1 MLIFLRSEKITIKIH
16 TCPQEQDKDL
26 LVHEM
31 EYNHRGK
38 KLKPWA
44 CSEPGSRHR
53 ISKVELVQDTSS
65 LEILQVWK
73 GPNPLHFIE
82 TGFVIALFSCK
93 KSDVSDHCPI
103 ERQKMSWWGHFDHA
117 SIHRFCMHLFFVAWY
132 IFNFMTFYHMYIFYN
147 HCHIQDTEL
156 FIQHNRSSSCYDVL
170 ARAAY
175 YSLNF
180 FTTDLF
186 SISITLSFWESW
198 EYKRDDIIC
207 NYLIVYFVFQYNALE
222 L

>member
-53 ISKVELVQDTSS
+53 ISKVGLVQDTSS

-117 SIHRFCMHLFFVAWY
+117 AIHRFCMHLFFMSRGISLILWLFITCIYFIITA
-132 IFNFMTFYHMYIFYN
+132 IFKTQNCSFST
-147 HCHIQDTEL
+147 TEL
-156 FIQHNRSSSCYDVL
+156 LHAMMF
-170 ARAAY
+170 
-175 YSLNF
+175 
-180 FTTDLF
+180 
-186 SISITLSFWESW
+186 
-198 EYKRDDIIC
+198 
-207 NYLIVYFVFQYNALE
+207 
-222 L
+222 